1 MTLQLLPPLPSA
13 CKSGVWYDGFTIHRE
28 HYWKPPPKGY
38 AIIAAV
44 MTKRQLGFI
53 FIAIGGL
60 IIVGVLAVNVI
71 SARQADFGPFQKIGL
86 ALGVAIIVMAIPLI
100 RLGNKSA

>member
-1 MTLQLLPPLPSA
+1 MGRVFILQA
-13 CKSGVWYDGFTIHRE
+13 THRRGLDE
-28 HYWKPPPKGY
+28 GY

-71 SARQADFGPFQKIGL
+71 GARQADFGPFQKIGL
-86 ALGVAIIVMAIPLI
+86 ALGAAIIVMAIPLI
-100 RLGNKSA
+100 RLGNKPA